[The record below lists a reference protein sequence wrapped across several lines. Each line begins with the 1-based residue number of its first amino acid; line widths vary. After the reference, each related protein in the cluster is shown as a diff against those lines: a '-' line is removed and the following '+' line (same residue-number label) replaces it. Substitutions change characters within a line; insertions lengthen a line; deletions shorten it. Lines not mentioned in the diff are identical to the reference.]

1 MKVRYILLPG
11 IFMKIFKAP
20 GKVPIGRALSKK
32 QWMLTWGSVKICQEC
47 KNKLTSQAHFAE
59 TAGSMSG
66 QKLYL
71 HLPWPPWR
79 CVADPVKL
87 AAVHF
92 LPESSENRGD
102 LPSSESSTP
111 HTATSASHFEAARLG
126 VSGNSWPC
134 ILRIT
139 DFLIPSPKAAH
150 FFVQNPFL
158 ETYVCVR
165 FQVSH
170 NSVPI
175 LQHPKLPL
183 ARMIHIPR
191 SMMTINLADRSSF
204 STVTYSCQK
213 MWHCTPN
220 CHLLVWPIYQAQ
232 WWKL

>member
-1 MKVRYILLPG
+1 MKTIKTELHQCLSIRLSSLLC
-11 IFMKIFKAP
+11 F
-20 GKVPIGRALSKK
+20 
-32 QWMLTWGSVKICQEC
+32 QYT
-47 KNKLTSQAHFAE
+47 
-59 TAGSMSG
+59 
-66 QKLYL
+66 
-71 HLPWPPWR
+71 
-79 CVADPVKL
+79 
-87 AAVHF
+87 HF
-92 LPESSENRGD
+92 LYRLALFWQFVVENPKFPMMITFQYSVIDRPLLLSTSTLSLTNKTHFRNSE
-102 LPSSESSTP
+102 
-111 HTATSASHFEAARLG
+111 
-126 VSGNSWPC
+126 
-134 ILRIT
+134 
-139 DFLIPSPKAAH
+139 K
-150 FFVQNPFL
+150 FL

-191 SMMTINLADRSSF
+191 LMMTINLADRSSF